1 MKLFYILLLM
11 LVSCTG
17 GTGRKISSKSTFSKT
32 ATIIIG
38 DNKTI
43 DSNSPL
49 YPDYWITFLDNGNS
63 GELWITDKSH
73 SSMPL
78 RDMLIIYEINN
89 NPDAGKSADLS
100 ICWLKDGLRAVI
112 YLNNHPQAVVNF
124 KDKYGFCKSGLPPL
138 QAGMNW
144 SREGHKWDDKKYEQM
159 MKFFKI
165 DEK

>member
-1 MKLFYILLLM
+1 MKLFYILLLL

-38 DNKTI
+38 ENKTI
-43 DSNSPL
+43 DSNSPR

-78 RDMLIIYEINN
+78 RDMLIIYEIKN
-89 NPDAGKSADLS
+89 NPDTGKPVDLS
-100 ICWLKDGLRAVI
+100 FCWLNNGLSVVV
-112 YLNNHPQAVVNF
+112 YLNNQPQAVINF

-138 QAGMNW
+138 QAGMDW
-144 SREGHKWDDKKYEQM
+144 SPEGHKWNDIKYEQL
-159 MKFFKI
+159 MKTFKTNG
-165 DEK
+165 K